1 MDAGQGPS
9 WVERLTD
16 AACTGT
22 VLDLA
27 PEIDDKT
34 LMASLKA
41 TWPAERCVPA
51 DALRQVLLEAKL
63 HPDPRG
69 LTLRGAR
76 IDGLLDFRYA
86 TLPCLLGLVRCSV
99 PDGIDLRAS
108 HVPGLDLTGSRCGRL
123 DLEKIQVNGS
133 VFANK
138 LTAEGQV
145 RALGARI
152 TGQLVLQE
160 ARLVNPGGGAL
171 ILESAS
177 IETLFLMDNFRIDGG
192 VFLGGVRI
200 GSFVT
205 DERCPPQKSLGML
218 HATGWSL
225 RDVHGWLRNDPQAAE
240 RWLLPHSKSDE
251 FVPQPWYELANVYDR
266 IGHTTVARRLR
277 YDATK
282 YTIRRQP
289 LRVQAIQFFYRW
301 LVGYG
306 YYPLRT
312 LCWFAGAFILAYV
325 LIAANTHSFV
335 PTSPVSAQTAYIAT
349 HSTEAADDAA
359 VAINGATPCEDFGGR
374 YPCLRPWSYAA
385 ATVTPASALQTPAW
399 APLVSWLEAV
409 LMALKFLGWIFT
421 AFLLAGLTG
430 LLRKT

>member
-1 MDAGQGPS
+1 ANALS
-9 WVERLTD
+9 
-16 AACTGT
+16 
-22 VLDLA
+22 LD
-27 PEIDDKT
+27 
-34 LMASLKA
+34 
-41 TWPAERCVPA
+41 
-51 DALRQVLLEAKL
+51 
-63 HPDPRG
+63 
-69 LTLRGAR
+69 
-76 IDGLLDFRYA
+76 
-86 TLPCLLGLVRCSV
+86 
-99 PDGIDLRAS
+99 RAQIE
-108 HVPGLDLTGSRCGRL
+108 GG
-123 DLEKIQVNGS
+123 
-133 VFANK
+133 VFADK

-152 TGQLVLQE
+152 TGQLGLQE
-160 ARLVNPGGGAL
+160 ASLVNPDGDAL
-171 ILESAS
+171 SLESAS
-177 IETLFLMDNFRIDGG
+177 IETLCLMDNFRIDGG
-192 VFLGGVRI
+192 VFLSGVRI

-205 DERCPPQKSLGML
+205 DERCPPQESLGML